1 MQKKRDSNSSVM
13 ERIPSGIRGLDKV
26 IEGGF
31 EKNSIILVSGGGGSG
46 KTIFG
51 ISFLL
56 EGIKKFDETAVY
68 ISFEEN
74 KDKFYRHMFRFGWDL
89 ADLEKK
95 GKFIFIKY
103 TPEKIAKV
111 VKEGGTEIGKE
122 LKELNAK
129 RIVIDSLSAYTVMF
143 EKESEQRKMLV
154 DLFEMIEGW
163 DCTAIVIAEENPSLE
178 KYHSSVMGFMA
189 DAIVYLYNIIK
200 DNRSLIRGMQIA
212 KMRGTRHASNIFP
225 FSIGDKGIEAYPD
238 DSLYGI
244 SGKGK

>member
-1 MQKKRDSNSSVM
+1 MAKKRKPNGSII
-13 ERIPSGIRGLDKV
+13 ERIPSGIKGLDKV

-31 EKNSIILVSGGGGSG
+31 EKNSVILVSGGGGSG

-56 EGIKKFDETAVY
+56 EGIEKFDETAVY
-68 ISFEEN
+68 LSFEEN
-74 KDKFYRHMFRFGWDL
+74 KDKFYRHMSRFGWDL

-95 GKFIFIKY
+95 GKFVFIKY
-103 TPEKIAKV
+103 TPEKIAKI
-111 VKEGGTEIGKE
+111 VKGGGTEIGKE
-122 LKELNAK
+122 LRELNAK
-129 RIVIDSLSAYTVMF
+129 RIVIDSLSAYTVLF
-143 EKESEQRKMLV
+143 EKEAEQRKMLV

-163 DCTAIVIAEENPSLE
+163 DCTAIVIAEENPSVE

-189 DAIVYLYNIIK
+189 DSIIYLYNIIK

-212 KMRGTRHASNIFP
+212 KMRGTRHAFNIFP
-225 FSIGDKGIEAYPD
+225 FSIGDHGIEAYPD

-244 SGKGK
+244 SGKK